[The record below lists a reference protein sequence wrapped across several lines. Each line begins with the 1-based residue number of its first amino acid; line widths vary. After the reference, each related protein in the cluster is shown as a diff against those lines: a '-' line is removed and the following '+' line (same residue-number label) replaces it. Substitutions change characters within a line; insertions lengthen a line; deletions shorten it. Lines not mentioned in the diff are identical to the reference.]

1 MIRLI
6 ALDIDGTLLDSRWQ
20 VPPVN
25 RDAIRR
31 ATDAGIE
38 VALVTGRRFD
48 FARPVIEQ
56 IDGPLTLIVSG
67 GALVKR
73 RDGQTLVRH
82 LLPAATALAVL
93 EGTRDFRDA
102 TAVVFDRPQAGQLV
116 HERLDIRDAHRRSYF
131 QRNRDYHCRGRAAR
145 GCDRRRPDPGDVLR
159 RRARGCASWWRRF
172 AVSPWRSEVAVA
184 VTEYESR
191 DFSLVDVNRAGCTKG
206 TTLAAWVARQGL
218 TRDDVM
224 AVGDNFNDR
233 EMLEYAGVPVV
244 MGNAVEELKGLGW
257 PVTLDHDDGGVA
269 AAIDRFVF
277 GDGCHRFPRS
287 RESTLVTDCAGG
299 PSAGICAFRS
309 QAGIRLAAAASR
321 SGFSS

>member
-6 ALDIDGTLLDSRWQ
+6 ALDIDGTLLDNRWQ

-25 RDAIRR
+25 RQAIRR

-73 RDGQTLVRH
+73 RDGRTLLRH
-82 LLPAATALAVL
+82 LLPAGIARTVVEATS
-93 EGTRDFRDA
+93 DFRDA
-102 TAVVFDRPQAGQLV
+102 TALVFDRPMAGQVV
-116 HERLDIRDAHRRSYF
+116 HERLDVRDLHRRSYF
-131 QRNRDYHCRGRAAR
+131 QRNRDFIAEIVPLESALVEDPIQVMFSGGVARMRELVALVRGL
-145 GCDRRRPDPGDVLR
+145 DV
-159 RRARGCASWWRRF
+159 A
-172 AVSPWRSEVAVA
+172 PEIAVA

-191 DFSLVDVNRAGCTKG
+191 DFTLVDVNRRGCTKG
-206 TTLAAWVARQGL
+206 ATLAEWVARLGL

-233 EMLEYAGVPVV
+233 EMLEFAGVPVV
-244 MGNAVEELKGLGW
+244 MGNAVDELRGLGW
-257 PVTLDHDDGGVA
+257 PVTADNDHGGVA

-277 GDGCHRFPRS
+277 GGRCHQ
-287 RESTLVTDCAGG
+287 
-299 PSAGICAFRS
+299 S
-309 QAGIRLAAAASR
+309 QGV
-321 SGFSS
+321 